1 MRCST
6 YASLT
11 QVEVEGLVHNRDF
24 VYKIEF
30 RLNEIIVDLNFT
42 FDKPGYSKMTVI
54 PKKFWARFDSSA
66 NRSEFVLAK
75 TPFSRDIRVSQ
86 FDSKWLIDMSK
97 ISGKVF
103 TWLIEATGWLSLIVT
118 IVLLFFDVDMSKSL
132 LDFLR
137 IVKPITRFKYINIY
151 YGGIIEIFL
160 ANLKNI
166 FHLVRDQRSDENER
180 LFVDT
185 RASLRRFYLPVLSFT
200 SIPDKYLLYLVLCVA
215 KYIQVKLLQYA
226 KSRKRLTPDDEF
238 LVDMVDR
245 IKIPLF
251 CFLIFDVV
259 FYTSHTLVHQSL
271 LVKQDRNSYFSISLS
286 MVMLILFTYE
296 FILLIIANYRYQGI
310 KKQEV
315 LEELIVASVNQVRNK
330 YPDIPLS
337 DLVRKFKK
345 RSLNQVNQLFY
356 AFEQKLSTKSAESRF
371 FESTIRKEA
380 LESHFCAKYFN
391 VISILKVIMM
401 EPLYITLQMNK
412 LMQIT
417 SLLTIQAGFLF
428 FVVYAAVKKK
438 IFYNWYSWVFTLINE
453 AALLAYF
460 LTGTLFYFRGDGR
473 SYSAKAFERL
483 QTMLVLFLMVAITSG
498 VFGLFWNQT
507 VYIRKKCTDKKAE
520 YTVKEEEANLRM
532 ISDITNK
539 MSDETYLSALLK
551 KKFKDPVPAGEAAP
565 LDGEQ
570 PADDPFEDPKKGRKL
585 QGGHDGKG
593 KLKTGIGKSDLN
605 ESNDPV
611 LDDSLND
618 PNRSIIEKVRADQKK
633 RNWKKEKEVGIKVTP
648 EARLEASRNFE
659 KIDPKKKPAG
669 QQPEVDEKAI
679 EMKNRLRQIEEEET
693 FNVGGGKSLRSV
705 RTTTSQKK

>member
-1 MRCST
+1 MH
-6 YASLT
+6 
-11 QVEVEGLVHNRDF
+11 QRDF

-42 FDKPGYSKMTVI
+42 FDKPGYSKMTVT
-54 PKKFWARFDSSA
+54 PKKFWAKFDSSA

-75 TPFSRDIRVSQ
+75 TPFSRAIRVSQ

-97 ISGKVF
+97 ISGRVF
-103 TWLIEATGWLSLIVT
+103 TWLVEAAGWLSLVVT
-118 IVLLFFDVDMSKSL
+118 MVLLFFDVDMSKSL

-226 KSRKRLTPDDEF
+226 KSRKRLTTDDEF

-315 LEELIVASVNQVRNK
+315 LEELIVATVNQVRYK
-330 YPDIPLS
+330 YPEMPLA
-337 DLVRKFKK
+337 DLVRKFRK
-345 RSLNQVNQLFY
+345 RSLNQVNQLYY
-356 AFEQKLSTKSAESRF
+356 AFEHKLSTKSAESRF

-391 VISILKVIMM
+391 VISIVKVIVM

-412 LMQIT
+412 LMQIS
-417 SLLTIQAGFLF
+417 SLLTIQAAFMF
-428 FVVYAAVKKK
+428 FVAYAAIKKK
-438 IFYNWYSWVFTLINE
+438 IFYNWHSWVFTLVNE
-453 AALLAYF
+453 AALLCYF
-460 LTGTLFYFRGDGR
+460 FTGTFFYFRGDGR

-498 VFGLFWNQT
+498 VIGLAWNQT

-520 YTVKEEEANLRM
+520 YTLKEEEANLKM
-532 ISDITNK
+532 ISEITNK
-539 MSDETYLSALLK
+539 MSDEAYLSALLK
-551 KKFKDPVPAGEAAP
+551 KKFKDPIPVGAAP
-565 LDGEQ
+565 PPEDDQ
-570 PADDPFEDPKKGRKL
+570 PAEDPFDDAKKNRKL

-593 KLKTGIGKSDLN
+593 KLKTGIGKSELN
-605 ESNDPV
+605 ESKDPM

-618 PNRSIIEKVRADQKK
+618 PNKSLIEKVRADNKR

-648 EARLEASRNFE
+648 EARLEAGRDFE
-659 KIDPKKKPAG
+659 KKDPKKKAAG
-669 QQPEVDEKAI
+669 QQPQVDEQAV
-679 EMKNRLRQIEEEET
+679 EFKNKLRQIDEEVT
-693 FNVGGGKSLRSV
+693 LNVAGSKSARSL